1 MIELSKL
8 SSAEFQHLLTILPE
22 EIERRTLEREHLI
35 EELAALAKARGFEL
49 EELMR
54 CPDKQGDALA
64 SQMVTK
70 PRSAPRGPAPVKFR
84 HPLQTEQ
91 AWTGR
96 GLQPK
101 WVAAWLAEGRKIEE
115 LVV

>member
-8 SSAEFQHLLTILPE
+8 SPAEFQHLLTILPE
-22 EIERRTLEREHLI
+22 EIERRTLEREHVI

-54 CPDKQGDALA
+54 CPDEPDDKLA
-64 SQMVTK
+64 SPAVATR
-70 PRSAPRGPAPVKFR
+70 RSAPRGAAPVKFR
-84 HPLQTEQ
+84 HPLQAEQ
-91 AWTGR
+91 TWTGR
-96 GLQPK
+96 GRQPK

-115 LVV
+115 LAV